1 MVAPS
6 SNIYISAT
14 QPHPRRAGGE
24 SDNGN
29 PQPTPCI
36 WMISVEPHKSHM
48 PFMPKHKIEPV
59 HYYASREGE
68 EDVYQLHTHGTD
80 GIIGTILIAEG
91 AHGDA
96 EQVLQALQAGLN
108 STSAAQ
114 SSGQALHGEGE
125 RWIRSVLQTL
135 QTHKFTDAFDIGELM
150 TFAKDYF
157 AKRLDGSGLA
167 RTAYPGLHENHR
179 EKSSKHHLWLTYPT
193 KSPRIGDQESRI
205 YGGLM

>member
-1 MVAPS
+1 
-6 SNIYISAT
+6 
-14 QPHPRRAGGE
+14 
-24 SDNGN
+24 
-29 PQPTPCI
+29 
-36 WMISVEPHKSHM
+36 
-48 PFMPKHKIEPV
+48 MPKHKIEPV